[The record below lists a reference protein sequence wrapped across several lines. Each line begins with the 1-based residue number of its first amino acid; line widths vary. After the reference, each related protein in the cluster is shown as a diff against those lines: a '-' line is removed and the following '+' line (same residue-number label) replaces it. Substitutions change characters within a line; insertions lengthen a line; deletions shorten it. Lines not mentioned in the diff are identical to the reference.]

1 MCSAFWNNYRNK
13 DITVIRVELPA
24 LIGRLNDISRQA
36 LEASA
41 ALCIS
46 RQGAEITPAHLL
58 FKLLET
64 PFSDVRQILEH
75 TGINHQQ
82 LQPVVGDSL
91 NGEPQTAEPYPS
103 FSPLLVELMQDAWL
117 LASTE
122 LGHTELR
129 SGAVFLALL
138 MNADRYLMP
147 RVAQALVDINREQL
161 RKQFDRVTKGSVERP
176 QLMESGG
183 AKRAVEADMDPLK
196 RYATDFTKLAREDKL
211 DPVVCRDAEIDQMID
226 ILCRRRKNNPIVV
239 GDAGVGKSAVV
250 EGLALRIV
258 NGDVPDRLKNVEL
271 WTLDMGALQAGA
283 SVKGEFEKRL
293 KGVIEAVKGSA
304 TPIILFIDEAH
315 TLIGAGNSEGGSDA
329 ANLLK
334 PALARGELR
343 TIAATTWREYK
354 KYFEKDPALSRR
366 FQPVALDE
374 PTPGEAVH
382 ILRGLRTVYEKAHQV
397 LIADSALKAAAEMS
411 ARYLAG
417 RQLPDKAIDVLDTAC
432 ARVSLNLSTPPR
444 RLSHVRSELHQLAME
459 QELLS
464 REHTLGQ
471 NVDAEREQA
480 LEQKI
485 ADLTAESGALEQ
497 SWNDQ
502 RELVA
507 RLVEI
512 REQLLVGDVERETAD
527 DVAVE
532 LAESDREERPDLKSE
547 ASAIEQELAE
557 LQADEP
563 LVHARVDARQVAEV
577 IADWTG
583 IPVNRMTTDELEK
596 ITHLP
601 AYLQAHIKGQDTAID
616 CLHQHLLTA
625 RADLRRPGRP
635 MGAFLLVGPSG
646 VGKTETVVQLAEL
659 LYGGRQF
666 LTTINMSEYQEKHT
680 VSRLIGS
687 PPGYVGFG
695 EGGILTEAIRQ
706 KPYSVVLLDEVE
718 KAHPEVLNLFYQ
730 AFDKG
735 ELADGEGRLIDCKN
749 VVFFLTSNLG
759 FQTIVNHAEEPEKI
773 EEALYPELAN
783 FFKPALLARME
794 VVPYLPLGEDTL
806 NRIVGDK
813 LQRLADQIQTRYHT
827 EVELED
833 GLVEAIRSRAT
844 RSENGARMLE
854 SIIEG
859 ELLPPVSLALL
870 EKLAAREPVTKV
882 TLGVTENK
890 FTGTVA

>member
-1 MCSAFWNNYRNK
+1 M
-13 DITVIRVELPA
+13 IRVELPA

-161 RKQFDRVTKGSVERP
+161 RKQFDRVTEGSVERP
-176 QLMESGG
+176 QLTESGG
-183 AKRAVEADMDPLK
+183 ARPAVEADMDPLK

-485 ADLTAESGALEQ
+485 ADLTAESSALEQ

-532 LAESDREERPDLKSE
+532 LAESDHEERPDLKSE
-547 ASAIEQELAE
+547 AAAIEQELAE

-806 NRIVGDK
+806 NRIVEDK
-813 LQRLADQIQTRYHT
+813 LQRLADQIQARYHT

-833 GLVEAIRSRAT
+833 GLVESIRSRAT